1 MADIGD
7 DVQTIKTYDA
17 EVDMDAYQYRVVVQG
32 TLPAQC
38 NMPAAAGVGNI
49 LGVIWNNPE
58 SGVGQHISVVS
69 SGIAKVEAAGVIAIQ
84 SLVDI
89 ADTVGRIR
97 QRTPAAGTAYLG
109 TALEAAAAAGDI
121 ISVQIVIVQE
131 DKV

>member
-7 DVQTIKTYDA
+7 DVGKIKTYDA

-38 NMPAAAGVGNI
+38 NMPAAAGAGNI

-58 SGVGQHISVVS
+58 AGVGQHISVVMT
-69 SGIAKVEAAGVIAIQ
+69 GIIKVEAAGVIAIQ

-89 ADTVGRIR
+89 ADALGRIR
-97 QRTPAAGTAYLG
+97 QRTPAGGTAYLG
-109 TALEAAAAAGDI
+109 TALEAAAATGDI
-121 ISVQIVIVQE
+121 ISVLLKITQV

>member
-38 NMPAAAGVGNI
+38 NMPAAAGAGNI

-58 SGVGQHISVVS
+58 AGVGQHISVVS
-69 SGIAKVEAAGVIAIQ
+69 SGIVKVEAAGVIVIQ

-89 ADTVGRIR
+89 ADALGRIR
-97 QRTPAAGTAYLG
+97 QRTPAGGTAYLG
-109 TALEAAAAAGDI
+109 MALEGASAAGDI
-121 ISVQIVIVQE
+121 ISVQVVIVQV

>member
-38 NMPAAAGVGNI
+38 NMPAAAGAGNI

-69 SGIAKVEAAGVIAIQ
+69 SGIVKVEAAGVIAIQ

-89 ADTVGRIR
+89 ADALGRIR
-97 QRTPAAGTAYLG
+97 QRTPAGGTAYLG

-121 ISVQIVIVQE
+121 ISVQVMIVQVN
-131 DKV
+131 KV